1 MASPLDR
8 PDELEKSIS
17 ANVRAALAED
27 VGAGDISAE
36 LIDAKQLARA
46 SVIARVRGVFCG
58 AAWVRETCAQV
69 DPNISVAFDV
79 ADGDEIGAEQR
90 LFTLTGP
97 ARGLLTAERTVL
109 NFVGLLSGTATAT
122 RQYVDL
128 IAATE
133 TRLLDTR
140 KTIPGLRLAQKYA
153 VRTGGGNNHRFGLFD
168 AFLIKENHLA
178 AAGGVTAAVAT
189 ARSLYPERP
198 VEVEVETLA
207 QLHEAVAAGADIA
220 LIDNFSLAA
229 TKTAVTLAK
238 GHIRL
243 ESSGGINEETIND
256 IANTGVDYISIGNIT
271 KELKPLDLSMRFT
284 D

>member
-122 RQYVDL
+122 RHYVDL

>member
-1 MASPLDR
+1 M
-8 PDELEKSIS
+8 
-17 ANVRAALAED
+17 
-27 VGAGDISAE
+27 
-36 LIDAKQLARA
+36 
-46 SVIARVRGVFCG
+46 
-58 AAWVRETCAQV
+58 
-69 DPNISVAFDV
+69 
-79 ADGDEIGAEQR
+79 
-90 LFTLTGP
+90 
-97 ARGLLTAERTVL
+97 
-109 NFVGLLSGTATAT
+109 
-122 RQYVDL
+122 
-128 IAATE
+128 
-133 TRLLDTR
+133 
-140 KTIPGLRLAQKYA
+140 
-153 VRTGGGNNHRFGLFD
+153 RTGGGNNHRFGLFD

-178 AAGGVTAAVAT
+178 AAGGVTAAVAA